1 MFSKNVFSE
10 KLLELRKANNLTQTQ
25 LGEIVGVSYHAI
37 QKIEKSERAA
47 SIEVIYALADY
58 FNVSIDYLV
67 GRDIQSDE
75 PICNTSV
82 TIKRKGIKHVYSV
95 SDDTVDIVE
104 GLLKKLSNQE

>member
-1 MFSKNVFSE
+1 MDFYNILNDLCKQNNTNVS
-10 KLLELRKANNLTQTQ
+10 LLLKSLNLSTGNTGSWKKGM
-25 LGEIVGVSYHAI
+25 LPKGETLMQI
-37 QKIEKSERAA
+37 
-47 SIEVIYALADY
+47 ADY
-58 FNVSIDYLV
+58 FNVSIDYLL